1 MMYEEIQSNKRKSIF
16 LIIGFIFLISIIG
29 FAFGLLIFNYGE
41 IGFIIALIIA
51 LIMVV
56 FNYYK
61 GDKLILKISKA
72 RKPTKEENAYLINVV
87 EELSIAAGVPVPK
100 IWVIDDS
107 APNAFATG
115 RDPQHASIAVTSGL
129 LKKLNRLELEGV
141 IAHEMSHI
149 KNYDIRLMMLAS
161 VLVGVV
167 VLLSDMMIRSFL
179 WGGRG
184 SSDERKGG
192 VLMIVVAL
200 LLAILAPLFA
210 YLLQFALSRRREFL
224 ADANAALLTR
234 YPEGLAS
241 ALEKLSKDKEALEVA
256 NRGTEPLYIV
266 TPSNLKGRFGKLFST
281 HPPIQE
287 RIKRLRGM

>member
-1 MMYEEIQSNKRKSIF
+1 MYEEIQSNKRKSIF